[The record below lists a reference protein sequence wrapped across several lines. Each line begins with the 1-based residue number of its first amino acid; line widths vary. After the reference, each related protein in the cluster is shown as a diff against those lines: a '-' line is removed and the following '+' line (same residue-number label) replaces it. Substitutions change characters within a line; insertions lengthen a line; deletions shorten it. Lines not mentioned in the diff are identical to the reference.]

1 MPLPPASGTGRYFVK
16 AAKSIRLIRQ
26 GCTNR
31 PFFHISVTHRK
42 RLNSQPVIEQLG
54 SYDPMPNFN
63 NEKLVALNLE
73 RIKFWLGHGAHVSPP
88 VAELLGLA
96 GFFPIHPRSYMT
108 AWRNRRTERENS
120 EKQKEA
126 EAAAKT
132 ADAA

>member
-1 MPLPPASGTGRYFVK
+1 MPLPPASGTGRYFAR

-31 PFFHISVTHRK
+31 PFFHISVTHRR

-54 SYDPMPNFN
+54 SYDPMPNIN

-73 RIKFWLGHGAHVSPP
+73 RIKYWLGQGAHVTNP
-88 VAELLGLA
+88 VGELLGLA

-108 AWRNRRTERENS
+108 AWRNRKTSRENQA
-120 EKQKEA
+120 KA
-126 EAAAKT
+126 EQQPMESKA
-132 ADAA
+132 

>member
-1 MPLPPASGTGRYFVK
+1 MPSLPSASGTGMYYMR

-31 PFFHISVTHRK
+31 PFYHISVTHRK

-54 SYDPMPNFN
+54 SYDPMPNMY

-73 RIKFWLGHGAHVSPP
+73 RLKFWLGNGAHVTNP

-108 AWRNRRTERENS
+108 AWRNRKTEKERVAAE
-120 EKQKEA
+120 EA
-126 EAAAKT
+126 EKAK
-132 ADAA
+132 AESS

>member
-1 MPLPPASGTGRYFVK
+1 MPLPPASGTGKYYAL

-31 PFFHISVTHRK
+31 PFFHISVTQRK

-54 SYDPMPNFN
+54 SYDPMPNIH

-73 RIKFWLGHGAHVSPP
+73 RIKYWMGQGAHVTNP

-96 GFFPIHPRSYMT
+96 GFFPIHPRTYMT
-108 AWRNRRTERENS
+108 AWRNRKAEKERII
-120 EKQKEA
+120 KEA
-126 EAAAKT
+126 EEAAKSS
-132 ADAA
+132 

>member
-1 MPLPPASGTGRYFVK
+1 MPLPPASGTGKYYAL

-31 PFFHISVTHRK
+31 PFFHISVTQRK

-54 SYDPMPNFN
+54 SYDPMPNIH

-73 RIKFWLGHGAHVSPP
+73 RIKYWMGQGAHVTPP

-96 GFFPIHPRSYMT
+96 GFFPIHPRTYMT
-108 AWRNRRTERENS
+108 AWRNRKAEKERII
-120 EKQKEA
+120 KEA
-126 EAAAKT
+126 EEAAKSS
-132 ADAA
+132 

>member
-1 MPLPPASGTGRYFVK
+1 MPLPPASGTGLYYAK

-31 PFFHISVTHRK
+31 PFFHIAVTHRR

-54 SYDPMPNFN
+54 SYDPVPNVY

-73 RIKFWLGHGAHVSPP
+73 RIKYWLGKGAHVSNP
-88 VAELLGLA
+88 VAEILGLA

-108 AWRNRRTERENS
+108 AWRNRRTEFENLA
-120 EKQKEA
+120 KEA
-126 EAAAKT
+126 EATKEST
-132 ADAA
+132 S

>member
-1 MPLPPASGTGRYFVK
+1 MSLPPASGTGRYFAR

-31 PFFHISVTHRK
+31 PFFHISVTHRR

-54 SYDPMPNFN
+54 SYDPMPNIN

-73 RIKFWLGHGAHVSPP
+73 RIKYWLGQGAHVTNP
-88 VAELLGLA
+88 VAELLGLS

-108 AWRNRRTERENS
+108 AWRNRRTERENLAKI
-120 EKQKEA
+120 EEQKAKEA
-126 EAAAKT
+126 TT
-132 ADAA
+132 AS

>member
-1 MPLPPASGTGRYFVK
+1 MSLPPASGTGRYFAR

-31 PFFHISVTHRK
+31 PFYHISVTHRR

-54 SYDPMPNFN
+54 SYDPMPNIN

-73 RIKFWLGHGAHVSPP
+73 RVKYWLGQGAHVSNP
-88 VAELLGLA
+88 VAELLGLS

-108 AWRNRRTERENS
+108 AWRNRKTERENLAKLEE
-120 EKQKEA
+120 EKAKESA
-126 EAAAKT
+126 SS
-132 ADAA
+132 

>member
-1 MPLPPASGTGRYFVK
+1 MSLPPASGTGRYFAR

-31 PFFHISVTHRK
+31 PFFHISVTHRR

-54 SYDPMPNFN
+54 SYDPMPNIN

-73 RIKFWLGHGAHVSPP
+73 RIKYWLGQGAHVTNP
-88 VAELLGLA
+88 VAELLGLS

-108 AWRNRRTERENS
+108 AWRNRRTERENLAKLEE
-120 EKQKEA
+120 EKAKEA
-126 EAAAKT
+126 TT
-132 ADAA
+132 AS

>member
-1 MPLPPASGTGRYFVK
+1 MPVPPASGTGRYYAL

-31 PFFHISVTHRK
+31 PFFHISVTQRK

-54 SYDPMPNFN
+54 SYDPMPNMN

-73 RIKFWLGHGAHVSPP
+73 RLKFWLGQGAHVTPP
-88 VAELLGLA
+88 VAELLGLS

-108 AWRNRRTERENS
+108 AWRNRRAEKERL
-120 EKQKEA
+120 EKE
-126 EAAAKT
+126 ET
-132 ADAA
+132 AQSTS